1 MHFLLKVAAMSHR
14 FLAPRQA
21 TRVALLVGLCG
32 LAAASLRAQPR
43 DADVDGLEEKAMK
56 TAVQRVAPSV
66 VQIETTGGTDVIPT
80 GQQGEMIRK
89 GVGPTTG
96 LVVSADGFI
105 ISSAFNFA
113 DKPAQIFVTIPG
125 RKDRFV
131 AKVVATDHTRM
142 LTLLKVEATG
152 LPVPVA
158 APKKDFRVGQWS
170 VALGRTWTKTLDAPP
185 SFSIGI
191 ISALDRIWGKTVQ
204 TDAKVSPVNYGGPLV
219 DVHGR
224 VIGVLVPASPRADNE
239 TAGVEWYDSGIGFA
253 VPLEDIN
260 AVLPKMKGGHDLR
273 AGLLGVLMQGQD
285 MYGTP
290 PVIGTVFPDS
300 AAAHAGIK
308 PGDAVVEI
316 DGRRIANQ
324 AQLKHIL
331 GKKYEG
337 DVVSVKVKRGDKEL
351 PFANLRLGG
360 LQAAVPD
367 AFLGILPL
375 RDDPELGVQIR
386 YVYPKSPAAK
396 AGLKPGERIVSV
408 SAGNGPMDM
417 ARQFSGRD
425 ELMQLLA
432 QLPAGSEIK
441 LGVHHTDGS
450 SGSVTL
456 RLDLVPATVP
466 VNLPEPASAKKA
478 LAPRKQVMQPGP
490 AMKPKQ
496 PEPKKP
502 AANKPPTGFLERTN
516 ATRDHEYWMYV
527 PDDYDPNISY
537 ALVVWLHPP
546 RKGLD
551 KKAFDKVIQEF
562 VDKWADLCQDKH
574 MILLGPKAENE
585 TSWLLTEGDFIQES
599 IRDVMS
605 QYTIDKQRVVA
616 HGMGQG
622 GQMAFYLGFH
632 ARDLIR
638 GVATSGSVLATQVQE
653 NNPAQ
658 RLSFFLVAGSK
669 DPLAKSIA
677 DTKNKLVDKKFPV
690 VYHELADRGHEY
702 LGDEGGPMLEELVRW
717 IDSLDRI

>member
-1 MHFLLKVAAMSHR
+1 MELLLKVTDMSR
-14 FLAPRQA
+14 RLRAPRPA
-21 TRVALLVGLCG
+21 TRVAFLVGLCG

-43 DADVDGLEEKAMK
+43 GADVDALEEKAMK
-56 TAVQRVAPSV
+56 TAVQRVAPAV
-66 VQIETTGGTDVIPT
+66 VQIETTGGTDLIPT
-80 GQQGEMIRK
+80 GPQGEMIRK

-96 LVVSADGFI
+96 LVVSTDGFI

-131 AKVVATDHTRM
+131 AKIVATDHTRM

-158 APKKDFRVGQWS
+158 APKQEFRVGQWS
-170 VALGRTWTKTLDAPP
+170 VALGRTWTKTLDVPP

-191 ISALDRIWGKTVQ
+191 LSALDRIWGKAVQ

-219 DVHGR
+219 DIHGR

-253 VPLEDIN
+253 IPLADIN
-260 AVLPKMKGGHDLR
+260 AVLPKMKQGHDLR

-285 MYGTP
+285 MYGP
-290 PVIGTVFPDS
+290 QAVIGTVFPAS
-300 AAAHAGIK
+300 AAARAGIK
-308 PGDAVVEI
+308 PGDAIVEI
-316 DGRRIANQ
+316 DGRRVANQ
-324 AQLKHIL
+324 AQLKHVL
-331 GKKYEG
+331 GNKYEG

-351 PFANLRLGG
+351 SFANLRLGG
-360 LQAAVPD
+360 LQAAVAD
-367 AFLGILPL
+367 AFLGVLPL
-375 RDDPELGVQIR
+375 RDDPELGMQIR
-386 YVYPKSPAAK
+386 YVYPKSPADK
-396 AGLKPGERIVSV
+396 AGLKAGERIASV
-408 SAGNGPMDM
+408 TAGTGMM
-417 ARQFSGRD
+417 AMTRQFSGRD

-432 QLPAGSEIK
+432 QVPAGTEVK
-441 LGVHHTDGS
+441 LGIHRTDGKS
-450 SGSVTL
+450 DTVTL
-456 RLDLVPATVP
+456 RLDLVPEAVPAT
-466 VNLPEPASAKKA
+466 LPEPASLKKA
-478 LAPRKQVMQPGP
+478 LAPRKQAMQPGP
-490 AMKPKQ
+490 GMKPKPQ
-496 PEPKKP
+496 EAKKP
-502 AANKPPTGFLERTN
+502 AANKPPTGFLERSN

-551 KKAFDKVIQEF
+551 RKAFDKVIQEF

-574 MILLGPKAENE
+574 IILLGPKAENE
-585 TSWLLTEGDFIQES
+585 TGWLLTEGDFIQES

-632 ARDLIR
+632 ARDLVR
-638 GVATSGSVLATQVQE
+638 GVATSGSVLATQLQE
-653 NNPAQ
+653 NSPAQ
-658 RLSFFLVAGSK
+658 RLSFFIVAGGK

-690 VYHELADRGHEY
+690 VYHEVPDRGHEY

-717 IDSLDRI
+717 IDSLDRL